1 LSSCKEGC
9 VASNDKVSETIRHW
23 MNVENMDRRQ
33 AVAIALDMKRKKKL
47 PLGGLIP
54 YESQMGY
61 SQGSPFINRKEIN
74 IPGNQ
79 ITMQNTD
86 IPLAL
91 IPNKG
96 RAVIAPPRS
105 GQYYFPG
112 ATNVREVRLFQMG
125 GFLPVQLEEGEA
137 IVLPDASIV
146 DTKAKEKHKN
156 MKKDRVTDILP
167 EGSFVGSADKRTKLK
182 KKKAE
187 SISFGYEPVEYEE
200 GEVGKE
206 PKEILFSDIFKD
218 DDELL
223 PADLLKRI
231 RRIYPLTD
239 REDDGFADRAKEENR
254 DSRIP
259 NIAATVF
266 MTKHDPSKLQLGGSV
281 KKINISDLLGR
292 PETPDNEVVVPNT
305 PPSEGVPKGQTG

>member
-1 LSSCKEGC
+1 
-9 VASNDKVSETIRHW
+9 
-23 MNVENMDRRQ
+23 
-33 AVAIALDMKRKKKL
+33 
-47 PLGGLIP
+47 
-54 YESQMGY
+54 
-61 SQGSPFINRKEIN
+61 
-74 IPGNQ
+74 
-79 ITMQNTD
+79 
-86 IPLAL
+86 
-91 IPNKG
+91 
-96 RAVIAPPRS
+96 
-105 GQYYFPG
+105 
-112 ATNVREVRLFQMG
+112 
-125 GFLPVQLEEGEA
+125 
-137 IVLPDASIV
+137 
-146 DTKAKEKHKN
+146 
-156 MKKDRVTDILP
+156 
-167 EGSFVGSADKRTKLK
+167 
-182 KKKAE
+182 
-187 SISFGYEPVEYEE
+187 E

-266 MTKHDPSKLQLGGSV
+266 MTKHDPSKLQLGGGV

-305 PPSEGVPKGQTG
+305 PPSEGVPKGQTGLEFLGPILQVGMAVPNILLNTLASNRQRRDAERQLRENL